1 MKHLEIKQGTSP
13 VVLGFPHTGTM
24 VPRGIMTCL
33 NDNGNNLTDTDWHIH
48 KLYDDLLADLTTVR
62 TLIHR
67 YAIDVNRSPEDQSLY
82 PGKNTTGLCPTTDFD
97 GKPIY
102 LVDKEPDQSQ
112 IQCRQIEFHQP
123 YHDALQTELDRVKDI
138 FGFVILFD
146 CHSIRS
152 KIPFLFE
159 ATLPDFNIGT
169 NTGTTCDLDI
179 EATVVDI
186 CDNADN
192 YSHILNGRFKGGWTT
207 RHYGRPE
214 INQHVVQMEL
224 AQSTY
229 MQEKPPWSYDPSKAD
244 RLRIHLKTILT
255 ALSDWR
261 PS

>member
-1 MKHLEIKQGTSP
+1 MNHLEIKQGTSP
-13 VVLGFPHTGTM
+13 VVLGFPHTGTT
-24 VPRGIMTCL
+24 VPEGIMACL
-33 NDNGNNLTDTDWHIH
+33 NDNGHELADTDWHVH
-48 KLYDDLLADLTTVR
+48 KLYGGLLTELTTVR

-67 YAIDVNRSPEDQSLY
+67 YVIDVNRGPEDQSLY
-82 PGKNTTGLCPTTDFD
+82 PGKNTTSLCPTTDFD

-102 LVDKEPDQSQ
+102 LVDKEPEPSQ
-112 IQCRQIEFHQP
+112 IQRRKIEFHQP
-123 YHDALQTELDRVKDI
+123 YHDALQAELSRVKSI

-152 KIPFLFE
+152 RIPFLFE

-169 NTGTTCDLDI
+169 NTGTTCDPTI
-179 EATVVDI
+179 EKAVVEV
-186 CDNADN
+186 CKNADSF
-192 YSHILNGRFKGGWTT
+192 SHTVNGRFKGGWTT
-207 RHYGRPE
+207 RQYGRPE

-229 MQEKPPWSYDPSKAD
+229 MQEKPPWAYDPSKAD

-261 PS
+261 SS